1 MVIIQIIFQQRT
13 ARSTSRASAHRSMW
27 GGRLSPLL
35 LIVSLPELLERP
47 PKSTLQKQRR
57 QLA

>member
-1 MVIIQIIFQQRT
+1 
-13 ARSTSRASAHRSMW
+13 MW
-27 GGRLSPLL
+27 GGRLFLL
-35 LIVSLPELLERP
+35 LMIVSLPELLERP